1 MVRAILLDMDGVLI
15 DSERH
20 WHDIEGAWLRSV
32 IPGWMDAYQKEC
44 VGLSMLGLYEMLCL
58 RHDLSMTFP
67 DFRLAYV
74 ELATAIYHEH
84 AELMPRCMDFLQ
96 AARNSGTKLAVVSSS
111 PKEWIRIIVD
121 RFQIEDY
128 FSRLVSADD
137 VGGIGKPDPAVYLH
151 AAAELSEQPFDCVAI
166 EDSENGVLSA
176 VRAGMQCV
184 GFRNGLNAGQN
195 LDRAHQIMEGFSEV
209 AFHSLVRERHSS
221 NK

>member
-67 DFRLAYV
+67 DFRQAYV
-74 ELATAIYHEH
+74 ELATAIYQEH

-96 AARNSGTKLAVVSSS
+96 AARESGTKLAVVSSS
-111 PKEWIRIIVD
+111 PKEWIRTIVD
-121 RFQIEDY
+121 RFQIANY

-151 AAAELSEQPFDCVAI
+151 AAAELSEVPSHCIAI

-176 VRAGMQCV
+176 VRAGMHCV
-184 GFRNGLNAGQN
+184 GFRNGLNDGQN
-195 LDRAHQIMEGFSEV
+195 LDRAHQIIKGFSEA
-209 AFHSLVRERHSS
+209 AFHTLVKS
-221 NK
+221 